1 MVNESNRDQIT
12 RRTFL
17 SYIVGGISGLIAAA
31 VATPLIGY
39 FLSPGWSKSTSHLI
53 PIASTGDITP
63 QEPVFVTYE
72 ERIRDGW
79 YISTLSKGAWVVTK
93 DGKEFVAFDPHCT
106 HLNCPFYWDKGKKR
120 FQCPCHDGRFDID
133 GKVIGG
139 PPPRPLDRLEIIIQD
154 GNILSTGKILRG

>member
-1 MVNESNRDQIT
+1 M
-12 RRTFL
+12 
-17 SYIVGGISGLIAAA
+17 
-31 VATPLIGY
+31 
-39 FLSPGWSKSTSHLI
+39 
-53 PIASTGDITP
+53 
-63 QEPVFVTYE
+63 TYE

-106 HLNCPFYWDKGKKR
+106 HLNCPYYWDKEKKR